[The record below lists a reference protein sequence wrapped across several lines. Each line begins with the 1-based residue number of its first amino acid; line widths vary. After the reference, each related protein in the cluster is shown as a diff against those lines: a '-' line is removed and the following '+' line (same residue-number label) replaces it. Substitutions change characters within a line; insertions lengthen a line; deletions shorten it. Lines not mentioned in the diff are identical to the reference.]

1 MRISGCQK
9 TAREASKKHTPSPSP
24 NGGQPLAQGLSQ
36 YLLKEANNILN
47 LSDANL
53 WRYPPTTENCHSRGM
68 YLVGGGGMGGG
79 YGKRMEFF
87 SNSSAEGMHIFS
99 RKVSIYMCKLELS
112 TRILWLPMLRSSV
125 VNIKYFLLKF
135 LITDFWPFLG
145 RSSHMIHDHSVRLFY
160 SRKFASI
167 SCFSPTIRVILLGQ
181 SQVCFANIHNCCTP
195 VDAEQKIAV
204 FDLHAGCW
212 RAEHTTCLFQDWI
225 TS

>member
-1 MRISGCQK
+1 MQTSEGTHNRKLECQNLPFK
-9 TAREASKKHTPSPSP
+9 GDVC
-24 NGGQPLAQGLSQ
+24 GG
-36 YLLKEANNILN
+36 K
-47 LSDANL
+47 
-53 WRYPPTTENCHSRGM
+53 
-68 YLVGGGGMGGG
+68 GGGMGGG

-99 RKVSIYMCKLELS
+99 RKVFIYMCKLELS
-112 TRILWLPMLRSSV
+112 TSILGLPMLRSSV

-181 SQVCFANIHNCCTP
+181 SQVCFANI
-195 VDAEQKIAV
+195 
-204 FDLHAGCW
+204 
-212 RAEHTTCLFQDWI
+212 TTVALQ
-225 TS
+225 SKPSRR